1 MSATKVTLRKREL
14 PSGKITLYLDFYPA
28 IRNPRTMALSRREY
42 LGIYLVKNPKTPLE
56 RKTNAEKL
64 KQAEAIRALREIA
77 IINEQF
83 GFIDKGRMKMDF
95 LAYFEKITMSHAGS
109 YKRTF
114 LHFKDFCHGR
124 CTFGE
129 LTVDFCRKFMDYLQT
144 SKSKNAGD
152 KTLGQNTQADYWMC
166 FRSVL
171 KQAYKDRLLPENL
184 NDHLTQMDTVEVHK
198 EFLTLEE
205 VRTLYK
211 TPCKNDIAKRA
222 SLFSCLTGLRISDI
236 MALKWENVRQ
246 YPDGGRCISIR
257 TQKTKADALL
267 PISEE
272 AYKLLGK
279 PGTGNVFAGISEWQL
294 RRALP
299 DWLKAAGITRHI
311 TFHSFRHT
319 NATIL
324 ANLGIP
330 IYTVSAMLTHKNV
343 KTTQVYASLVD
354 DSKRKAANA
363 IVLDP
368 TKEVSKDTD

>member
-1 MSATKVTLRKREL
+1 MSTTKVTLRKREL

-28 IRNPRTMALSRREY
+28 IRNPRTMELSRREY
-42 LGIYLVKNPKTPLE
+42 LGIYLVKNPRTPLE

-77 IINEQF
+77 IINEQY
-83 GFIDKGRMKMDF
+83 GFIDKGRQKMDF
-95 LAYFEKITMSHAGS
+95 LAYFEKITQTRAGS
-109 YKRTF
+109 YKRTY
-114 LHFKDFCHGR
+114 LHFKDFCHGK

-129 LTVDFCRKFMDYLQT
+129 VTVDFCKKFMTYLQT

-152 KTLGQNTQADYWMC
+152 KVLAQNTQADYWCC

-171 KQAYKDRLLPENL
+171 KQAHKDKLLTENL
-184 NDHLTQMDTVEVHK
+184 NVYLEQMETVEVHK

-211 TPCKNDIAKRA
+211 TPCKNETAKRA

-236 MALKWENVRQ
+236 MALTWENVQ
-246 YPDGGRCISIR
+246 QHPDGGHCVRIR
-257 TQKTKADALL
+257 TIKTKAELLL

-272 AYKLLGK
+272 AYKLLGE
-279 PGTGNVFAGISEWQL
+279 PGEGLVFNDISEWQL

-299 DWLKAAGITRHI
+299 DWLKAAGINRHI

-343 KTTQVYASLVD
+343 QTTQIYAALVD
-354 DSKRKAANA
+354 ESKRKAANA
-363 IVLDP
+363 ITLEPVSEPDP
-368 TKEVSKDTD
+368 KSD